1 MIPKPLTLH
10 AELTLFAGETL
21 LANAKRIEL
30 LRQIDATENLTKAA
44 KIAGF
49 SYKSA
54 WDAIDLMARLSGGT
68 LLERVTGGKGGGRTY
83 LTVRGKQML
92 KNFVLIQDE
101 HARFIARLNTLA
113 NGLAADYALLSE
125 TPMKT
130 SARNQYPG
138 MITAILQ
145 GPVND
150 LITIRIDETVEL
162 SASITHRSCKE
173 LQLDIGAKVFA
184 LIKASTLDISL
195 QSEGKRGP
203 EKNTLAGTIRQIS
216 LGEEKTEIIILLGSG
231 LDLVATIPNSQ
242 VKALGLQ
249 SGLKVQALV
258 DASNVLIGV
267 AA

>member
-1 MIPKPLTLH
+1 MNPNSLTLH

-30 LRQIDATENLTKAA
+30 LRQIDVTENLTKAA

-83 LTVRGKQML
+83 LTEHGKQML
-92 KNFVLIQDE
+92 KNFALIQHE
-101 HARFIARLNTLA
+101 HARFIARLNKLA

-150 LITIRIDETVEL
+150 LVTIRIDETHEL
-162 SASITHRSCKE
+162 SASITHRSGKE
-173 LQLDIGAKVFA
+173 LQLDIGDKVFA

-195 QSEGKRGP
+195 KSASQHRA
-203 EKNTLAGTIRQIS
+203 EKNTLAGTISQVS
-216 LGEEKTEIIILLGSG
+216 PSDEKTEIIILLEGD
-231 LDLVATIPNSQ
+231 LDLVATVANAQ
-242 VKALGLQ
+242 VKKLGLKP
-249 SGLKVQALV
+249 GLKVAAFV
-258 DASNVLIGV
+258 EASNVIVGV